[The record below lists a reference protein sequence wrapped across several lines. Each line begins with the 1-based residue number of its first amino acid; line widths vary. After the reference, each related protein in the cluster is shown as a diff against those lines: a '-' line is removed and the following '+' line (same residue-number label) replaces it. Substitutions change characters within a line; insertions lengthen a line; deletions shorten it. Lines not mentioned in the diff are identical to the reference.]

1 MLCSTVLDLID
12 IIFYCLQGELMTE
25 IRLMYWKEIPAQVQA
40 KDKNGLVSQPLDP
53 RFQEGIDAISM
64 FDGSSGT
71 DEYLDAW
78 NWGKFI
84 EVKEPAN
91 EAVLTLANR
100 INQGFPSDF
109 VVRIRDLHKSGN
121 RNPNPGAIDSWVLDK

>member
-1 MLCSTVLDLID
+1 
-12 IIFYCLQGELMTE
+12 MTE

>member
-1 MLCSTVLDLID
+1 
-12 IIFYCLQGELMTE
+12 MTE

-40 KDKNGLVSQPLDP
+40 KDENGIMSKPLDP

-78 NWGKFI
+78 NWGNLI
-84 EVKEPAN
+84 EVTESAN
-91 EAVLTLANR
+91 EAVLNLANR
-100 INQGFPSDF
+100 FNKGFPSDF
-109 VVRIRDLHKSGN
+109 VVRIRDLHKSGK
-121 RNPNPGAIDSWVLDK
+121 RNPNPGAIDSWIMDKCQI

>member
-1 MLCSTVLDLID
+1 
-12 IIFYCLQGELMTE
+12 MTE

-71 DEYLDAW
+71 D
-78 NWGKFI
+78 
-84 EVKEPAN
+84 
-91 EAVLTLANR
+91 
-100 INQGFPSDF
+100 
-109 VVRIRDLHKSGN
+109 
-121 RNPNPGAIDSWVLDK
+121 